1 MTRKRR
7 RRASSFSRTGGLPW
21 LAAGILT
28 GLLIA
33 GLVWWLQQPVPPPG
47 DAELRR
53 LLEPGGRKTP
63 SDQPGKRRHGQ
74 HPAEKESAYDFY
86 HLLPEMEV
94 VVPEEELAS
103 AEARRPGGNARPNK
117 PARYLLQA
125 GAFRTHR
132 QADELKARLA
142 LLGYEARIVRIETP
156 QGTWHRVRLGPFGSL
171 RELDRVRHAL
181 QKHRIDAIALKIS
194 D

>member
-1 MTRKRR
+1 MARKRR
-7 RRASSFSRTGGLPW
+7 RRTRSTSRTSGLPW

-47 DAELRR
+47 DAEVRA
-53 LLEPGGRKTP
+53 LLEPGETPDPPSAPARSGRKEATTA
-63 SDQPGKRRHGQ
+63 G
-74 HPAEKESAYDFY
+74 ETAYDFY

-103 AEARRPGGNARPNK
+103 GERTRPGTHDGSGGK
-117 PARYLLQA
+117 ARYLLQV

-142 LLGYEARIVRIETP
+142 LLGFEARIVRIETP
-156 QGTWHRVRLGPFGSL
+156 KGTWHRVRLGPFASL
-171 RELDRVRHAL
+171 RELDRAARCTDD
-181 QKHRIDAIALKIS
+181 K
-194 D
+194 

>member
-1 MTRKRR
+1 MARKRR
-7 RRASSFSRTGGLPW
+7 RRSTSSRTGGLPW

-33 GLVWWLQQPVPPPG
+33 GLIWWLQQPAPPVE
-47 DAELRR
+47 DADIQR
-53 LLEPGGRKTP
+53 LLAPGTTAIPSEKREMRK
-63 SDQPGKRRHGQ
+63 RNR
-74 HPAEKESAYDFY
+74 AREEKETAYDFY

-103 AEARRPGGNARPNK
+103 ADRARPGTGARPGK
-117 PARYLLQA
+117 PARYLLQV

-142 LLGYEARIVRIETP
+142 LLGFEAPIVRIETP
-156 QGTWHRVRLGPFGSL
+156 KGTWHRVRLGPFGSL

-181 QKHRIDAIALKIS
+181 QKHRIDAIALKIAE
-194 D
+194 